1 VGLLDLGD
9 RGRVVDPGSRQR
21 GLDGVIVIMAFCPGT
36 DCLSAFVKRR
46 QELALHRD
54 VQQGSVLRT
63 NNLLAPSLALTH
75 TLSAHL
81 TLTMTLSATVTITSI
96 NSCISEMNAIAAPN

>member
-1 VGLLDLGD
+1 MGLLDLGD
-9 RGRVVDPGSRQR
+9 RGRAVDPGSRQR

-54 VQQGSVLRT
+54 VQQGFVYERT
-63 NNLLAPSLALTH
+63 IYWLPRSRSH
-75 TLSAHL
+75 TLCLHTS
-81 TLTMTLSATVTITSI
+81 LSR
-96 NSCISEMNAIAAPN
+96 